1 MNRGLRLARC
11 ARLIRPPV
19 SQPIL
24 RPPCRRGYARMLSSP
39 AKAEYTWGLPWQILT
54 PLLILTT
61 GGLAMAI
68 WTFSSTEFLD
78 SGFPPRAAEAL
89 RIASVAADDG
99 QLRHAIKYYRLGI
112 EEAIAGGMGPFDE
125 RILRIKGRLMG
136 VIRRE

>member
-1 MNRGLRLARC
+1 
-11 ARLIRPPV
+11 
-19 SQPIL
+19 
-24 RPPCRRGYARMLSSP
+24 
-39 AKAEYTWGLPWQILT
+39 
-54 PLLILTT
+54 
-61 GGLAMAI
+61 MAI

-136 VIRRE
+136 VIRREGDVGMEREVLEELKRLCVSEIESCPTEDRGRIVSLAVQASINLAGVRSLRRGGL